1 MAAVSLMTVRQ
12 CIVACIVALCAVWPV
27 AAFSAPA
34 QVTLIEPLIGD
45 NQLTMDVD
53 FAMDL
58 NRVMVDAVE
67 HGVPLHFTVDLTI
80 KAPRWWWLDRVVVDT
95 SLTRRLTYNTLTRQ
109 WRVASGDLFLPVGS
123 LDEAMA
129 VLRQVRGWPVAPLD
143 QFDPDFRYEGR
154 IRIRLDTS
162 QLSRPLRVDA
172 LAQGAWSLVSPWKPF
187 DFSIR
192 QADPVK

>member
-1 MAAVSLMTVRQ
+1 MAVSLDPFRR
-12 CIVACIVALCAVWPV
+12 CLLACLVALLSVWS
-27 AAFSAPA
+27 ASACSAPA

-67 HGVPLHFTVDLTI
+67 RGVPLHFAVDLVI
-80 KAPRWWWLDRVVVDT
+80 KAPRWWWLDRVLVDT

-123 LDEAMA
+123 LDEAMT

-143 QFDPDFRYEGR
+143 QFDPDVRYEGR

-172 LAQGAWSLVSPWKPF
+172 LNQGAWSLVSPWKPF